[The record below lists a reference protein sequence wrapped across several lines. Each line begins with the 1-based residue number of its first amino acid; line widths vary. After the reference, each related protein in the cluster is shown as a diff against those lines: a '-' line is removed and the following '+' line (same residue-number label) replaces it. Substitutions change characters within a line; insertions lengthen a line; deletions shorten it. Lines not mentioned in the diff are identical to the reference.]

1 MEYYLPCR
9 SSICVRSLRELLP
22 ANTGLAIGV
31 NKICD
36 GGGVNCRNINLLV
49 RLAVYVFVFAGFSC
63 CRVYAQSEVTFSE
76 SPLISE
82 TPTGGAVDA
91 STLQLLS
98 LPDLTSGEARSLN
111 DFNTRSQLE
120 SLTADR
126 RDDSEQRTLSIADVR
141 LISIANNLDIKA
153 EFVNPLIAAESIDEE
168 LARFD
173 AVISASVSVNSDEPP
188 PDPGAPE
195 IRLTGYSAA
204 AQIEFPLR
212 TGGNATISL
221 PTMLIDPDLP
231 GAGNIQDT
239 SVNLTVAQPLMRNA
253 GRAIAETSIRVAE
266 LQSAQQIA
274 QTKLAVIQTLAAAE
288 NAYWSYYI
296 TEATLDVRYQQYERA
311 LEVEKKV
318 KRLAQVEVAS
328 EVETTR
334 ARSGVS
340 RTLQGIIIAET
351 ERRTSQ
357 RSLKVVLND
366 HSLPIAGST
375 NLSVDSFPD
384 PIFLPLDGERIVE
397 LAIKNRLDLID
408 LQLQLSVEDL
418 ALLFNAN
425 QLKPALDLNASASI
439 ADRGSSLSDS
449 LGADFTSWNIGA
461 TFSLPIGN
469 RAAKSRLR
477 QSELQK
483 ERVAITM
490 QNQRRVV
497 TRQVYDAID
506 QLEQS
511 WQLILAARQE
521 SALASSTFDAEER
534 QFLAGVRTATD
545 VLEAA
550 DFLAEAQLREVQAL
564 GAYEQSK
571 ITLALATGTLLGK
584 GKIQFR

>member
-1 MEYYLPCR
+1 M
-9 SSICVRSLRELLP
+9 
-22 ANTGLAIGV
+22 
-31 NKICD
+31 
-36 GGGVNCRNINLLV
+36 
-49 RLAVYVFVFAGFSC
+49 
-63 CRVYAQSEVTFSE
+63 
-76 SPLISE
+76 
-82 TPTGGAVDA
+82 
-91 STLQLLS
+91 
-98 LPDLTSGEARSLN
+98 
-111 DFNTRSQLE
+111 
-120 SLTADR
+120 
-126 RDDSEQRTLSIADVR
+126 
-141 LISIANNLDIKA
+141 
-153 EFVNPLIAAESIDEE
+153 
-168 LARFD
+168 
-173 AVISASVSVNSDEPP
+173 
-188 PDPGAPE
+188 
-195 IRLTGYSAA
+195 
-204 AQIEFPLR
+204 
-212 TGGNATISL
+212 
-221 PTMLIDPDLP
+221 
-231 GAGNIQDT
+231 
-239 SVNLTVAQPLMRNA
+239 
-253 GRAIAETSIRVAE
+253 
-266 LQSAQQIA
+266 
-274 QTKLAVIQTLAAAE
+274 
-288 NAYWSYYI
+288 
-296 TEATLDVRYQQYERA
+296 
-311 LEVEKKV
+311 

-418 ALLFNAN
+418 ALLFNKN

-497 TRQVYDAID
+497 TQQVYDAID